1 MWKTHTVQPNP
12 TITDGGWYEGAGKG
26 VGSRSLHRHWLLR
39 LYGCCCS
46 HVQSEFLL
54 VVGCCGFFVGVI
66 VSHISVR
73 GAMIDIGGGTHMY

>member
-1 MWKTHTVQPNP
+1 MCRCTH
-12 TITDGGWYEGAGKG
+12 D
-26 VGSRSLHRHWLLR
+26 
-39 LYGCCCS
+39 
-46 HVQSEFLL
+46 QSNILL